1 MRIQTIGATL
11 LVYADQGELRR
22 RGFRERSIGLREVL
36 LLAREALRQ
45 AGLPM
50 ERLTEIE
57 AFPRERSLLIFLHM
71 APPEREWFRF
81 RDLPR
86 ALDAVQ
92 ALMQAPTGTLAWQG
106 CYYLSAAEPVQQAVL
121 SEYGEPLNPEEESRL
136 ERNGT
141 LVLDCGALGKLW
153 SVLKKNG

>member
-11 LVYADQGELRR
+11 LAYADQGELRR

-36 LLAREALRQ
+36 LLAREALCQ

-81 RDLPR
+81 QDLPR

-106 CYYLSAAEPVQQAVL
+106 CYYLSAAEPGVPMNVRPFKL
-121 SEYGEPLNPEEESRL
+121 PCSSILVTESGITT
-136 ERNGT
+136 EGN
-141 LVLDCGALGKLW
+141 A
-153 SVLKKNG
+153 